1 MAASVCLQYNGR
13 NHCRLSRRSAW
24 TSMTHDGDLAEG
36 TRTGIKVGICLL
48 LAEQILANA
57 YDFYLHK
64 TILPIPMDP
73 RVLAAAYSLFIPVFI
88 YIMAG
93 TMVPEVLKKS
103 AGIRRQAIH
112 IADWWLAFG
121 FWQFVAKTDM
131 AQSALIVLFAIG
143 AVIMALSIK
152 DAVRIEA

>member
-1 MAASVCLQYNGR
+1 M
-13 NHCRLSRRSAW
+13 
-24 TSMTHDGDLAEG
+24 
-36 TRTGIKVGICLL
+36 
-48 LAEQILANA
+48 AEQILANA

-152 DAVRIEA
+152 DVIQIAA